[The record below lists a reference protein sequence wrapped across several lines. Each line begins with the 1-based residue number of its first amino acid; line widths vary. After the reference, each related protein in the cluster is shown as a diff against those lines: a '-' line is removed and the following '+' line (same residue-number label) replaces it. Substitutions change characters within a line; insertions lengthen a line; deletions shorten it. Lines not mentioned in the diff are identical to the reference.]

1 MKVAIFGSFI
11 YSFLYRNEL
20 HNNFDIDVLIESG
33 MDSNGLVTNLAMEFR
48 GDFVGAIRD
57 RLDDKWKMEVD
68 DADGYLGEFVQE
80 VVVKTKDGKQSFRIQ
95 FVLLDHWKRCSDF
108 DIAGLRCALSSD
120 KKSCSIERLY
130 PEEEIIIPEVITH
143 IKNHQFVVMNR
154 PADKRIKKMSR
165 RQWTQIIKSKQG
177 Y

>member
-1 MKVAIFGSFI
+1 VKVAIFGSFI

-33 MDSNGLVTNLAMEFR
+33 MDSNGLVTNSAMEFR

-68 DADGYLGEFVQE
+68 DADGYLGEFVHE

-95 FVLLDHWKRCSDF
+95 FVRSDAAISILQGCDARYRATKRAAVSSAC
-108 DIAGLRCALSSD
+108 IQKRRLS
-120 KKSCSIERLY
+120 Y
-130 PEEEIIIPEVITH
+130 PKLSLT
-143 IKNHQFVVMNR
+143 
-154 PADKRIKKMSR
+154 S
-165 RQWTQIIKSKQG
+165 
-177 Y
+177 